1 MQIGG
6 NQRLFDFFRNYD
18 LIDENVAERYG
29 TKAAEH
35 YRINLRS
42 ESDGLPFQV
51 GPTYDRGREQA
62 DSFHQTSY
70 EERFA

>member
-6 NQRLFDFFRNYD
+6 NQRLFDYFRNYD

-29 TKAAEH
+29 TNAAEH

-51 GPTYDRGREQA
+51 GPTYDRGRE
-62 DSFHQTSY
+62 
-70 EERFA
+70 